1 MAEKQAYHVVSLS
14 GGKDSTAM
22 LLLMVEK
29 GLPIDMVIT
38 ADTGME
44 FPEMK
49 EHLDKLDQY
58 LFRERG
64 FHITVLRHPKGFEW
78 LMFYE
83 PKRKAKTIEKR
94 NNLGISLQGNGWPCV
109 KVRWCTG
116 QLKTHLISK
125 KISSLKKNGVAI
137 QYVGIAADEPKRIKD
152 KTYPLVEWQISER
165 EALRICKS
173 RGFDWNG
180 LYDIYYRCSCWCCP
194 FQRIDELRKLR
205 FHHPALWAKL
215 LDMDRRAMSQFGKTA
230 LGRFKDN
237 WTVEQ
242 LEHRFAM
249 EEMQLSFFQ
258 S

>member
-152 KTYPLVEWQISER
+152 KTYPLDDWQIRER
-165 EALRICKS
+165 EALRICRS
-173 RGFDWNG
+173 
-180 LYDIYYRCSCWCCP
+180 
-194 FQRIDELRKLR
+194 E
-205 FHHPALWAKL
+205 
-215 LDMDRRAMSQFGKTA
+215 
-230 LGRFKDN
+230 
-237 WTVEQ
+237 
-242 LEHRFAM
+242 EHT
-249 EEMQLSFFQ
+249 S
-258 S
+258 